1 MKKRQIKL
9 LDPSDLNIK
18 KKFFVYTSTYAE
30 KANEWVVG

>member
-18 KKFFVYTSTYAE
+18 KKNFVYTYAE